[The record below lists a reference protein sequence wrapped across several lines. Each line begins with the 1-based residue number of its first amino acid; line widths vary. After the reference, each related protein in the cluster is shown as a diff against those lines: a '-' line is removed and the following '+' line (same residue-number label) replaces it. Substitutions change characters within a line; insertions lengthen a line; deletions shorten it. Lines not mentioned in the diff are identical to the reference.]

1 MPRIYCFND
10 PFGDD
15 ENLSSIEKLERAF
28 GTEVTES
35 IKEKAEELINSK
47 ITGVGTGY
55 ILHPNMKIE
64 SIEEYM
70 KRNNITNNK
79 VNKKEKGCWI
89 KILNYRFKLDN
100 ISYEEILK
108 KYVIVKSDGKNVSFL
123 LADKCGNALFETDNG
138 LPYNNSFLL
147 VQFNLDLI
155 DSDLEFLR
163 KPSSI
168 AIPVGGELL
177 NGIDSFAIDENIV
190 RAYTLEPHELY
201 EQEPLA
207 GVDYELYESLSE
219 RPEGFA
225 NDDPLYVLYQDDDF
239 SWSIRVYRAVDV
251 IQEMYDAGIV
261 FAKEEYAQRMIEFL
275 VDFLPMSKGDFE

>member
-15 ENLSSIEKLERAF
+15 ENLSSIEKLERVF
-28 GTEVTES
+28 GFKTTKRL
-35 IKEKAEELINSK
+35 KEKAEELISSK
-47 ITGVGTGY
+47 ITGTGTGY
-55 ILHPNMKIE
+55 ILHPNMKLE
-64 SIEEYM
+64 TIEEHV
-70 KRNNITNNK
+70 KNL
-79 VNKKEKGCWI
+79 NKKERVTEKKGCWI
-89 KILNYRFKLDN
+89 KILNYRLKLDN

-108 KYVIVKSDGKNVSFL
+108 KYVIVRSDGKNVSFL

-147 VQFNLDLI
+147 IQLNIDLV
-155 DSDLEFLR
+155 DFDLEFLR

-168 AIPVGGELL
+168 AIPVGEELV
-177 NGIDSFAIDENIV
+177 NGVDSFAIDENIV
-190 RAYTLEPHELY
+190 KAYTLEPHELY

-225 NDDPLYVLYQDDDF
+225 NDDTLYVLYQDDDF

>member
-1 MPRIYCFND
+1 MPRIFCFNN
-10 PFGDD
+10 PFGDEED
-15 ENLSSIEKLERAF
+15 SSIKKLERVF
-28 GTEVTES
+28 GFETTKRL
-35 IKEKAEELINSK
+35 KEKAEDAINSK
-47 ITGVGTGY
+47 ITGTGY
-55 ILHPNMKIE
+55 ILHPNMKFE
-64 SIEEYM
+64 SIEDYI
-70 KRNNITNNK
+70 KSL
-79 VNKKEKGCWI
+79 KEKERVTEKKGCWI

-108 KYVIVKSDGKNVSFL
+108 KYVIVRSDGKNVSFL

-177 NGIDSFAIDENIV
+177 NGVDSFAIDENIV

-225 NDDPLYVLYQDDDF
+225 NDDPLYVLNQEDDF
-239 SWSIRVYRAVDV
+239 SWSIRIYRAVDV

-261 FAKEEYAQRMIEFL
+261 FAKEEYAKRMIEFL
-275 VDFLPMSKGDFE
+275 VDFLPMFKGESE

>member
-15 ENLSSIEKLERAF
+15 ENLSSIEKLERVF
-28 GTEVTES
+28 GFKTTKRL
-35 IKEKAEELINSK
+35 KEKAEELISSK
-47 ITGVGTGY
+47 ITGTGTGY
-55 ILHPNMKIE
+55 ILHPNMKLE
-64 SIEEYM
+64 TIEEHV
-70 KRNNITNNK
+70 KNL
-79 VNKKEKGCWI
+79 NKKERVTEKKGCWI
-89 KILNYRFKLDN
+89 KILNYRLKLDN

-108 KYVIVKSDGKNVSFL
+108 KYVIVRSDGKNVSFL

-147 VQFNLDLI
+147 IQLNIDLV
-155 DSDLEFLR
+155 DFDLEFLR

-168 AIPVGGELL
+168 AIPVGEELV
-177 NGIDSFAIDENIV
+177 NGVDSFAIDENIV
-190 RAYTLEPHELY
+190 KAYTLEPHELY

>member
-1 MPRIYCFND
+1 MSRIYCFND

-15 ENLSSIEKLERAF
+15 ENLSSIEKLERVF
-28 GTEVTES
+28 GFKTTKRL
-35 IKEKAEELINSK
+35 KEKAEELISSK
-47 ITGVGTGY
+47 ITGTGTGY
-55 ILHPNMKIE
+55 ILHPNMKLE
-64 SIEEYM
+64 TIEEHV
-70 KRNNITNNK
+70 KNL
-79 VNKKEKGCWI
+79 NKKERVTEKKGCWI
-89 KILNYRFKLDN
+89 KILNYRLKLDN

-108 KYVIVKSDGKNVSFL
+108 KYVIVRSDGKNVSFL

-147 VQFNLDLI
+147 IQLNIDLV
-155 DSDLEFLR
+155 DFDLEFLR

-168 AIPVGGELL
+168 AIPVGEELV
-177 NGIDSFAIDENIV
+177 NGVDSFAIDENIV
-190 RAYTLEPHELY
+190 KAYTLEPHELY

>member
-10 PFGDD
+10 PFGDEED
-15 ENLSSIEKLERAF
+15 SSIKKLERVF
-28 GTEVTES
+28 GFETTKRL
-35 IKEKAEELINSK
+35 KEKAEDVINSK
-47 ITGVGTGY
+47 ITGTGY
-55 ILHPNMKIE
+55 ILHPNMKFE
-64 SIEEYM
+64 SIEDYV
-70 KRNNITNNK
+70 KSL
-79 VNKKEKGCWI
+79 KEKERVTEKKGCWI

>member
-15 ENLSSIEKLERAF
+15 ENLSSIEKLERVF
-28 GTEVTES
+28 GFKTTKRL
-35 IKEKAEELINSK
+35 KEKAEELISSK
-47 ITGVGTGY
+47 ITGTGTGY
-55 ILHPNMKIE
+55 ILHPNMKLE
-64 SIEEYM
+64 TIEEHV
-70 KRNNITNNK
+70 KNL
-79 VNKKEKGCWI
+79 NKKERVTEKKGCWI
-89 KILNYRFKLDN
+89 KILNYRLKLDN

-108 KYVIVKSDGKNVSFL
+108 KYVIVRSDGKNVSFL

-147 VQFNLDLI
+147 IQLNIDLV
-155 DSDLEFLR
+155 DFDLEFLR

-168 AIPVGGELL
+168 AIPVGEELV
-177 NGIDSFAIDENIV
+177 NGVDSFAIDENIV
-190 RAYTLEPHELY
+190 KAYTLEPHELY

-261 FAKEEYAQRMIEFL
+261 FAKEEYAQRIIEFL

>member
-15 ENLSSIEKLERAF
+15 ENLSSIEKLERVF
-28 GTEVTES
+28 GFKTTKRL
-35 IKEKAEELINSK
+35 KEKAEELISSK
-47 ITGVGTGY
+47 ITGTGTGY
-55 ILHPNMKIE
+55 ILHPNMKLE
-64 SIEEYM
+64 TIEEHV
-70 KRNNITNNK
+70 KNL
-79 VNKKEKGCWI
+79 NKKERVTEKKGCWI
-89 KILNYRFKLDN
+89 KILNYRLKLDN

-108 KYVIVKSDGKNVSFL
+108 KYVIVRSDGKNVSFL
-123 LADKCGNALFETDNG
+123 LADKCGNALFEIDNG

-147 VQFNLDLI
+147 IQLNIDLV
-155 DSDLEFLR
+155 DFDLEFLR

-168 AIPVGGELL
+168 AIPVGEELV
-177 NGIDSFAIDENIV
+177 NGVDSFAIDENIV
-190 RAYTLEPHELY
+190 KAYTLEPHELY

-275 VDFLPMSKGDFE
+275 VDFLPMFKGESE

>member
-15 ENLSSIEKLERAF
+15 ENLSSIEKLERML
-28 GTEVTES
+28 GTEETER

-47 ITGVGTGY
+47 ITGLGTGY
-55 ILHPNMKIE
+55 ILHPNMKFE
-64 SIEEYM
+64 TIEEYV
-70 KRNNITNNK
+70 KNL
-79 VNKKEKGCWI
+79 NKKERVTEKKGCRI
-89 KILNYRFKLDN
+89 KILNYRLKLDN

-108 KYVIVKSDGKNVSFL
+108 KYVIVRSDGKNVAFL

-147 VQFNLDLI
+147 IQLNIDLV

-168 AIPVGGELL
+168 AIPVGEELV
-177 NGIDSFAIDENIV
+177 NGVDSFAIDENIV
-190 RAYTLEPHELY
+190 KAYTLEPHELY

-261 FAKEEYAQRMIEFL
+261 FAKEEYAKRMIEFL
-275 VDFLPMSKGDFE
+275 VDFLPMFKGESE

>member
-1 MPRIYCFND
+1 MSRIYCFND

-15 ENLSSIEKLERAF
+15 ENLSSIEKLERVF
-28 GTEVTES
+28 GFKTTKRL
-35 IKEKAEELINSK
+35 KEKAEELISSK
-47 ITGVGTGY
+47 ITGTGY

-64 SIEEYM
+64 TIKEHV
-70 KRNNITNNK
+70 KNL
-79 VNKKEKGCWI
+79 NKKERVTEKKGCWI
-89 KILNYRFKLDN
+89 KILNYRLKLDN

-108 KYVIVKSDGKNVSFL
+108 KYVIVRSDGKNVSFL

-147 VQFNLDLI
+147 IQLNIDLV
-155 DSDLEFLR
+155 DFDLEFLR

-168 AIPVGGELL
+168 AIPVGEELV
-177 NGIDSFAIDENIV
+177 NGVDSFAIDENIV
-190 RAYTLEPHELY
+190 KAYTLEPHELY

>member
-1 MPRIYCFND
+1 MPIIYCFND
-10 PFGDD
+10 PFGDGKDVSFD
-15 ENLSSIEKLERAF
+15 EQLERVF
-28 GTEVTES
+28 GFETTKRL
-35 IKEKAEELINSK
+35 KEKAKDAINSK
-47 ITGVGTGY
+47 ITGTGTGY
-55 ILHPNMKIE
+55 ILHPNMKFE
-64 SIEEYM
+64 TIEEYV
-70 KRNNITNNK
+70 KNL
-79 VNKKEKGCWI
+79 KEKERVTEKKGCWI
-89 KILNYRFKLDN
+89 KILNYRLKLEN
-100 ISYEEILK
+100 ITYEEILK

-147 VQFNLDLI
+147 IQLNIDLV

-168 AIPVGGELL
+168 AIPVGEELV
-177 NGIDSFAIDENIV
+177 NGVDSFAIDENIV

-201 EQEPLA
+201 EQEPLS

-219 RPEGFA
+219 RPEGFD

-275 VDFLPMSKGDFE
+275 VDFLPMFKGESE

>member
-15 ENLSSIEKLERAF
+15 ENLSSIEKLERVF
-28 GTEVTES
+28 GFKTTKRL
-35 IKEKAEELINSK
+35 KEKAEELISSK
-47 ITGVGTGY
+47 ITGTGTGY
-55 ILHPNMKIE
+55 ILHPNMKLE
-64 SIEEYM
+64 TIEEHV
-70 KRNNITNNK
+70 KNL
-79 VNKKEKGCWI
+79 NKKERVTEKKGCWI
-89 KILNYRFKLDN
+89 KILNYRLKLDN

-108 KYVIVKSDGKNVSFL
+108 KYVIVRSDGKNVSFL
-123 LADKCGNALFETDNG
+123 LADKCGNALFETDNR

-147 VQFNLDLI
+147 IQLNIDLV
-155 DSDLEFLR
+155 DFDLEFLR

-168 AIPVGGELL
+168 AIPVGEELV
-177 NGIDSFAIDENIV
+177 NGVDSFTIDENIV
-190 RAYTLEPHELY
+190 KAYTLEPHELY

>member
-10 PFGDD
+10 PFGSEED
-15 ENLSSIEKLERAF
+15 SSIKKLERVF
-28 GTEVTES
+28 GFETTKRL
-35 IKEKAEELINSK
+35 KEKAEDAINSK
-47 ITGVGTGY
+47 ITGTGY
-55 ILHPNMKIE
+55 ILHPNMKFE
-64 SIEEYM
+64 TIEEYV
-70 KRNNITNNK
+70 KSL
-79 VNKKEKGCWI
+79 NKKERVTEKKGCWI
-89 KILNYRFKLDN
+89 KILNYRLKLDN

-108 KYVIVKSDGKNVSFL
+108 KYVIVRSDGKNVAFL

-147 VQFNLDLI
+147 IQLNIDLVDFDLD
-155 DSDLEFLR
+155 FLR

-168 AIPVGGELL
+168 AIPVGAELL
-177 NGIDSFAIDENIV
+177 RGIDSFEIDENIV

>member
-1 MPRIYCFND
+1 MPRIYYFN
-10 PFGDD
+10 PFEDGEDLSFD
-15 ENLSSIEKLERAF
+15 EQLKRVF
-28 GTEVTES
+28 GFETTEQRM
-35 IKEKAEELINSK
+35 KEKAKRTIDSK
-47 ITGVGTGY
+47 ITGTGTGY
-55 ILHPNMKIE
+55 IIHPNMKFE
-64 SIEEYM
+64 TIEEYV
-70 KRNNITNNK
+70 KNL
-79 VNKKEKGCWI
+79 NKKERVTKKKGCWI
-89 KILNYRFKLDN
+89 KILNYRLKLDN

-147 VQFNLDLI
+147 IQLNIDLV

-168 AIPVGGELL
+168 AIPVGEELV
-177 NGIDSFAIDENIV
+177 NGVDSFAIDENIV
-190 RAYTLEPHELY
+190 KAYTLEPHELY

>member
-1 MPRIYCFND
+1 MPRIYYFN
-10 PFGDD
+10 PFEDGEDLSFD
-15 ENLSSIEKLERAF
+15 EQLKRAF
-28 GTEVTES
+28 WFETTEQRM
-35 IKEKAEELINSK
+35 KEKAKRTIDSK
-47 ITGVGTGY
+47 ITGTGTGY
-55 ILHPNMKIE
+55 IIHPNMKVEDIKDYVK
-64 SIEEYM
+64 SLKEEE
-70 KRNNITNNK
+70 RVT
-79 VNKKEKGCWI
+79 KKKGCLI
-89 KILNYRFKLDN
+89 KILNYRLKLDN

-147 VQFNLDLI
+147 IQLNIDLV
-155 DSDLEFLR
+155 DFDLEFLR
-163 KPSSI
+163 KPSCI
-168 AIPVGGELL
+168 AIPVGEELV
-177 NGIDSFAIDENIV
+177 NGVDSFAIDENIV

-225 NDDPLYVLYQDDDF
+225 NDDPLYVLNQEDDF

>member
-15 ENLSSIEKLERAF
+15 ENLSSIEKLERVF
-28 GTEVTES
+28 GFKTTKRL
-35 IKEKAEELINSK
+35 KEKAEELISSK
-47 ITGVGTGY
+47 ITGTGTGY
-55 ILHPNMKIE
+55 ILHPNMKFE
-64 SIEEYM
+64 SIEDYV
-70 KRNNITNNK
+70 KSL
-79 VNKKEKGCWI
+79 NKKERVTEKKGCWI
-89 KILNYRFKLDN
+89 KILNYRLKLEN

-108 KYVIVKSDGKNVSFL
+108 KYVIVRSDGKNVTFL

-147 VQFNLDLI
+147 IQLNIDLV
-155 DSDLEFLR
+155 DFGLEFLR
-163 KPSSI
+163 KPSCI
-168 AIPVGGELL
+168 AIPVGEELV
-177 NGIDSFAIDENIV
+177 NGVDSFAIDENIV

>member
-15 ENLSSIEKLERAF
+15 ENLSSIEKLERVF
-28 GTEVTES
+28 GFETTKRL
-35 IKEKAEELINSK
+35 KEKAEELISSK
-47 ITGVGTGY
+47 ITVTGTGY
-55 ILHPNMKIE
+55 ILHPNMKFE
-64 SIEEYM
+64 TIEEYV
-70 KRNNITNNK
+70 KSL
-79 VNKKEKGCWI
+79 NKKERVTEKKGCWI
-89 KILNYRFKLDN
+89 KILNYRLKLDN

-108 KYVIVKSDGKNVSFL
+108 KYVIVRSDGKNVSFL

-147 VQFNLDLI
+147 IQLNIDLV
-155 DSDLEFLR
+155 DFDLEFLR
-163 KPSSI
+163 KPSCI
-168 AIPVGGELL
+168 AIPVGEELV
-177 NGIDSFAIDENIV
+177 NGVDSFAIDENIV
-190 RAYTLEPHELY
+190 KAYTLEPHELY

-225 NDDPLYVLYQDDDF
+225 NDDPLYVLNQEDDF
-239 SWSIRVYRAVDV
+239 SWSIRIYRAVDV

-275 VDFLPMSKGDFE
+275 VDFLPMFKGESE

>member
-1 MPRIYCFND
+1 MPRIYYFN
-10 PFGDD
+10 PFEDGEDLSFD
-15 ENLSSIEKLERAF
+15 EQLKRAF
-28 GTEVTES
+28 GFETTEQRM
-35 IKEKAEELINSK
+35 KEKAKRTIDSK
-47 ITGVGTGY
+47 ITGTGTGY
-55 ILHPNMKIE
+55 IIHPNMKVEDIKDYVK
-64 SIEEYM
+64 SLKEEE
-70 KRNNITNNK
+70 RVT
-79 VNKKEKGCWI
+79 KKKGCWI
-89 KILNYRFKLDN
+89 KILNYRLKLDN

>member
-1 MPRIYCFND
+1 MPRIYFLKNSFED
-10 PFGDD
+10 GEDLSFD
-15 ENLSSIEKLERAF
+15 EQLERVF
-28 GTEVTES
+28 GFETTKHM
-35 IKEKAEELINSK
+35 KEKAKETIDSK

-64 SIEEYM
+64 NIEEYM
-70 KRNNITNNK
+70 KRNNITNNR
-79 VNKKEKGCWI
+79 VNKERKGCWI

-147 VQFNLDLI
+147 IQLNIDLVDFDLD
-155 DSDLEFLR
+155 FLR

-168 AIPVGGELL
+168 AIPVGAELL
-177 NGIDSFAIDENIV
+177 RGIDSFEIDENIV

-201 EQEPLA
+201 EQEPLS

-219 RPEGFA
+219 RPEGFD
-225 NDDPLYVLYQDDDF
+225 NDDPLYVLYQDEDF

-251 IQEMYDAGIV
+251 LQEMYDAGIV
-261 FAKEEYAQRMIEFL
+261 FAKEEYAKRMIEFL
-275 VDFLPMSKGDFE
+275 VDFLPMSKGDIE

>member
-1 MPRIYCFND
+1 MPRIFCFND
-10 PFGDD
+10 PFGSAED
-15 ENLSSIEKLERAF
+15 SSIETSERLI
-28 GTEVTES
+28 GK
-35 IKEKAEELINSK
+35 IGDIINSK
-47 ITGVGTGY
+47 ITGTGTGTGY
-55 ILHPNMKIE
+55 ILHPNMKFE
-64 SIEEYM
+64 SIEDYV
-70 KRNNITNNK
+70 KSL
-79 VNKKEKGCWI
+79 NKKERVTEKKGCWI
-89 KILNYRFKLDN
+89 KILNYRLKLEN

-108 KYVIVKSDGKNVSFL
+108 KYVIVKSDGKNVAFL

-147 VQFNLDLI
+147 IQLNIDLV

-168 AIPVGGELL
+168 AIPVGEELV
-177 NGIDSFAIDENIV
+177 NGVDSFAIDENIV
-190 RAYTLEPHELY
+190 KAYTLEPHELY

-207 GVDYELYESLSE
+207 GVDYELYESLLE

-251 IQEMYDAGIV
+251 IREMYDAGIV

>member
-10 PFGDD
+10 PFGSAED
-15 ENLSSIEKLERAF
+15 SSIETSERLR
-28 GTEVTES
+28 GK
-35 IKEKAEELINSK
+35 IGDIINSK
-47 ITGVGTGY
+47 ITGTGY
-55 ILHPNMKIE
+55 ILHPDMKFE
-64 SIEEYM
+64 TIEEYV
-70 KRNNITNNK
+70 KNL
-79 VNKKEKGCWI
+79 NKKERVTEKKGCWI
-89 KILNYRFKLDN
+89 NILNYRLKLDN

-147 VQFNLDLI
+147 IQLNIDLVDFDLD
-155 DSDLEFLR
+155 FLR

-168 AIPVGGELL
+168 AIPVGAELL
-177 NGIDSFAIDENIV
+177 RGIDSFEIDENIV

>member
-10 PFGDD
+10 PFGDEED
-15 ENLSSIEKLERAF
+15 SSIKKLERVF
-28 GTEVTES
+28 GFETTKRL
-35 IKEKAEELINSK
+35 KEKAEDVINSK
-47 ITGVGTGY
+47 ITGTGY
-55 ILHPNMKIE
+55 ILHPNMKFE
-64 SIEEYM
+64 TIEEYV
-70 KRNNITNNK
+70 KSL
-79 VNKKEKGCWI
+79 NKKERVTEKKGCWI
-89 KILNYRFKLDN
+89 KILNYRLKLDN

-108 KYVIVKSDGKNVSFL
+108 KYVIVRSDGKNVSFL

-147 VQFNLDLI
+147 IQLNIDLV
-155 DSDLEFLR
+155 DFGLEFLR
-163 KPSSI
+163 KPSCI
-168 AIPVGGELL
+168 AIPVGEELV
-177 NGIDSFAIDENIV
+177 NGVDSFAIDENIV

-225 NDDPLYVLYQDDDF
+225 NDDPLYVLNQEDDF
-239 SWSIRVYRAVDV
+239 SWSIRIYRAVDV

-275 VDFLPMSKGDFE
+275 VDFLPMFKGESE

>member
-1 MPRIYCFND
+1 MPRIFCFNN
-10 PFGDD
+10 PFGDEED
-15 ENLSSIEKLERAF
+15 SSIKKLERVF
-28 GTEVTES
+28 GFETTKRL
-35 IKEKAEELINSK
+35 KEKAEEKINSK
-47 ITGVGTGY
+47 ITGTGY
-55 ILHPNMKIE
+55 ILHPDMKFE
-64 SIEEYM
+64 TIEEYV
-70 KRNNITNNK
+70 KNL
-79 VNKKEKGCWI
+79 NKKERVTEKKGCWI

-108 KYVIVKSDGKNVSFL
+108 KYVIVRSDGKNVSFL

-177 NGIDSFAIDENIV
+177 NGVDSFAIDENIV

-225 NDDPLYVLYQDDDF
+225 NDDPLYVLNQEDDF
-239 SWSIRVYRAVDV
+239 SWSIRIYRAVDV
-251 IQEMYDAGIV
+251 VQEMYDAGIV
-261 FAKEEYAQRMIEFL
+261 FAKEEYAKRMIEFL
-275 VDFLPMSKGDFE
+275 VDFLPMFKGESE

>member
-1 MPRIYCFND
+1 MPRIYYFN
-10 PFGDD
+10 PFEDYEDLSFD
-15 ENLSSIEKLERAF
+15 EQLKRVF
-28 GTEVTES
+28 GFETTEQRM
-35 IKEKAEELINSK
+35 KEKAKRTIDSK
-47 ITGVGTGY
+47 ITGTGTGY
-55 ILHPNMKIE
+55 IIHPNMKVEDIKDYVK
-64 SIEEYM
+64 SLKEEE
-70 KRNNITNNK
+70 R
-79 VNKKEKGCWI
+79 VNKKKGCWI

-147 VQFNLDLI
+147 IQLNIDLV
-155 DSDLEFLR
+155 DFDLEFLH
-163 KPSSI
+163 KPSCI
-168 AIPVGGELL
+168 AIPVGPELL
-177 NGIDSFAIDENIV
+177 RGIDSFEIDENIV
-190 RAYTLEPHELY
+190 KAYTLEPHELY

-225 NDDPLYVLYQDDDF
+225 NDDPLYVLYQDEDF

>member
-15 ENLSSIEKLERAF
+15 ENLSSIEKLERVF
-28 GTEVTES
+28 GFKTTKRL
-35 IKEKAEELINSK
+35 KEKAEELISSK
-47 ITGVGTGY
+47 ITGTGTGY
-55 ILHPNMKIE
+55 ILHPNMKLE
-64 SIEEYM
+64 TIEEHV
-70 KRNNITNNK
+70 KNL
-79 VNKKEKGCWI
+79 NKKERVTEKKGCWI
-89 KILNYRFKLDN
+89 KILNYRLKLDN

-108 KYVIVKSDGKNVSFL
+108 KYVIVRSDGKNVSFL

-147 VQFNLDLI
+147 IQLNIDLV
-155 DSDLEFLR
+155 DFDLEFLR

-168 AIPVGGELL
+168 AIPVGEELV
-177 NGIDSFAIDENIV
+177 NGVDSFAIDENIV
-190 RAYTLEPHELY
+190 KAYTLEPHELY

-275 VDFLPMSKGDFE
+275 VDFLPMFKGESE

>member
-10 PFGDD
+10 PFGEEED
-15 ENLSSIEKLERAF
+15 SSIKKLERVF
-28 GTEVTES
+28 GFETTKRL
-35 IKEKAEELINSK
+35 KEKAEDAINSK
-47 ITGVGTGY
+47 ITGTGY
-55 ILHPNMKIE
+55 ILHPNMKFE
-64 SIEEYM
+64 TIEEYV
-70 KRNNITNNK
+70 KSL
-79 VNKKEKGCWI
+79 NKKERVTEKKGCWI
-89 KILNYRFKLDN
+89 KILNYRLKLEN

-108 KYVIVKSDGKNVSFL
+108 KYVIVRSDGKNVTFL

-147 VQFNLDLI
+147 IQLNIDLV
-155 DSDLEFLR
+155 DFDLEFLR
-163 KPSSI
+163 KPSCI
-168 AIPVGGELL
+168 AIPVGEELV
-177 NGIDSFAIDENIV
+177 NGVDSFAIDENIV

-275 VDFLPMSKGDFE
+275 VDFLPMFKGESE

>member
-10 PFGDD
+10 PFGDEED
-15 ENLSSIEKLERAF
+15 SSIKKLERVF
-28 GTEVTES
+28 GFETTKRL
-35 IKEKAEELINSK
+35 KEKAEDVINSK
-47 ITGVGTGY
+47 ITGTGY
-55 ILHPNMKIE
+55 ILHPNMKFE
-64 SIEEYM
+64 SIEDYV
-70 KRNNITNNK
+70 KSL
-79 VNKKEKGCWI
+79 KEKERVTEKKGCWI
-89 KILNYRFKLDN
+89 KILNYRLKLDN

-177 NGIDSFAIDENIV
+177 NGIDSFAIDEKIV

-207 GVDYELYESLSE
+207 GVDYELSESLSE

>member
-1 MPRIYCFND
+1 MPRIYYLN
-10 PFGDD
+10 PFEDD
-15 ENLSSIEKLERAF
+15 EDLSFDEKLKRVF
-28 GTEVTES
+28 GFETTKRK
-35 IKEKAEELINSK
+35 KEKDEELISSK
-47 ITGVGTGY
+47 ITGTGTGY
-55 ILHPNMKIE
+55 ILHPNTKFE
-64 SIEEYM
+64 TIEEHV
-70 KRNNITNNK
+70 KNLNK
-79 VNKKEKGCWI
+79 GERVTEKKGCWI
-89 KILNYRFKLDN
+89 KILNYHLKLEN

-108 KYVIVKSDGKNVSFL
+108 KYVIVKSDGKNVAFL

-147 VQFNLDLI
+147 IQLNIDLV

-168 AIPVGGELL
+168 AIPVGAELL
-177 NGIDSFAIDENIV
+177 RGIDSFEIDENIV

-261 FAKEEYAQRMIEFL
+261 FAKEEYAKRMIEFL
-275 VDFLPMSKGDFE
+275 VDFLPMFKGESE